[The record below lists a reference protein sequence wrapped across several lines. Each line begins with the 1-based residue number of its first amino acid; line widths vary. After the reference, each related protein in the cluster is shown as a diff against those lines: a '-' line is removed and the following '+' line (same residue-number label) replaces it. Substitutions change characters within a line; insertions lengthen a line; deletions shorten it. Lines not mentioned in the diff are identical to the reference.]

1 MYIKKAQSLSI
12 RLDYR
17 PARLMRKSVGHAL
30 FSRRSR
36 CRKSWVHEFKSGNLL
51 TSSST
56 LLPNTRNAARP
67 VLGSMRCSIT
77 RTCGT
82 MGMFLSISS
91 QALLQSLAV
100 QSIVTVCGDSLSIMS
115 RGFPGRQ
122 IFDSSPQHMETRFG
136 HDYVIA
142 TRPHASATVNLL
154 FSANTSDA
162 VMI

>member
-1 MYIKKAQSLSI
+1 MQ
-12 RLDYR
+12 
-17 PARLMRKSVGHAL
+17 KSVGHAL

-36 CRKSWVHEFKSGNLL
+36 CRKLFKRIQIRPAARTTG
-51 TSSST
+51 ST
-56 LLPNTRNAARP
+56 LSPDTRNAARP
-67 VLGSMRCSIT
+67 VGSMMCSTT

-82 MGMFLSISS
+82 MGMFLPISS
-91 QALLQSLAV
+91 KALLRSLAV